1 MENKAKI
8 RKEKKALK
16 EKKRKE
22 TEDKLRKKGE
32 RRTRNQPKII
42 DWITKEDRRKQ
53 KTHKGGRKGVG

>member
-1 MENKAKI
+1 MENKARI

-22 TEDKLRKKGE
+22 KEDQLRKKGE
-32 RRTRNQPKII
+32 RLTKNQTKIL
-42 DWITKEDRRKQ
+42 DWLTTEDRRQQ